1 MTTTLSD
8 VLGPGR
14 DGRVVLT
21 DSGLGGLSI
30 CAGLERRL
38 RTAGG
43 GRRFDLVYVN
53 AWPDEGLG
61 YNDLPDDA
69 ARAAV
74 FDRALAAM
82 ARYRPDLVVIACNT
96 LSVVYGKTDFAR
108 SPVAP
113 VTGIVDVGVELF
125 AEALAGDAA
134 ATLLLFG
141 TKTTVASGEHARR
154 LAARGLDARR
164 IRGVACHG
172 LAAAIDR
179 DPDSPALPA
188 LVDACVAR
196 ALEAGP
202 PGPAPLAGLACTH
215 YGYVAAEFGR
225 AFERLAGAPVRVLDP
240 NERLVGGLT
249 AGLGGDASAGAAPSA
264 VTVEV
269 VSKVAL
275 AESQRRAVARRLEPV
290 SPATARAL
298 VGYTHIPTLF

>member
-1 MTTTLSD
+1 MTTLLD
-8 VLGPGR
+8 VIGPDR

-43 GRRFDLVYVN
+43 GRRFGLVYVN
-53 AWPDEGLG
+53 AWPDEGRG
-61 YNDLPDDA
+61 YNDLPDDD

-74 FDRALAAM
+74 FDRALGAM
-82 ARYRPDLVVIACNT
+82 ARYRPDLVVVACNT
-96 LSVVYGKTDFAR
+96 LSVVYEKTAFAR

-113 VTGIVDVGVELF
+113 VTGIVDAGVELF

-141 TKTTVASGEHARR
+141 TKTTVASGEHVRR
-154 LAARGLDARR
+154 LAARGIDPRR
-164 IRGVACHG
+164 VRAVACHG

-179 DPDSPALPA
+179 DPDADALPG
-188 LVDACVAR
+188 LVEACVAR

-202 PGPAPLAGLACTH
+202 AGPAPLAGLACTH
-215 YGYVAAEFGR
+215 YGYVAADFGR
-225 AFERLAGAPVRVLDP
+225 AFGRLTGAPVRVVDP
-240 NERLVGGLT
+240 NERLVEGLT
-249 AGLGGDASAGAAPSA
+249 AGLDDDAFAGAAPSA

-275 AESQRRAVARRLEPV
+275 AESQRRAVARRLGPV

-298 VGYTHIPTLF
+298 LDYTHIPTLF

>member
-38 RTAGG
+38 RGAGG

-53 AWPDEGLG
+53 AWPDEARG
-61 YNDLPDDA
+61 YNDLAGEDEK
-69 ARAAV
+69 AAV
-74 FDRALAAM
+74 FDRALAAV

-96 LSVVYGKTDFAR
+96 LSVVYERTSFAR

-113 VTGIVDVGVELF
+113 VSGILDAGVDLF
-125 AEALAGDAA
+125 ARALGEDAA
-134 ATLLLFG
+134 AALVLFG
-141 TKTTVASGEHARR
+141 TKTTIGSGEHARR
-154 LAARGLDARR
+154 LAARGVEPRR
-164 IRGVACHG
+164 VRGAACHG
-172 LAAAIDR
+172 LAAAIDK
-179 DPDSPALPA
+179 DPDAADLPG
-188 LVDACVAR
+188 LVAACVAR
-196 ALEAGP
+196 ALEGGAV
-202 PGPAPLAGLACTH
+202 GPAPLAGLACTH
-215 YGYVAAEFGR
+215 YGYVAGEFGR
-225 AFERLAGAPVRVLDP
+225 AFERLTGAPVRVLDP
-240 NERLVGGLT
+240 NERLVEDLT
-249 AGLGGDASAGAAPSA
+249 AGLDDDAGGGEAS

-275 AESQRRAVARRLEPV
+275 ADSQRRAVARRIGPV

-298 VGYTHIPTLF
+298 AGYTHLPTLF